1 MAEERDNVRRARRS
15 RDWWVVGGVVLVIL
29 LLIGVG
35 WTARDSI
42 MPVEVGTR
50 APDYVALD
58 FDGNPVSISDLRGEV
73 VLLNV
78 WATWCPPC
86 IEEMPSMQRLHERL
100 APRGLHIVAVS
111 IDARPGERDA
121 SGREGGNVAA
131 FADAFD
137 LDFSIWL
144 DRSGGIQRAY
154 RTTGVPESYVIDRD
168 GTIVRKVIGAIEWDH
183 EANIEFF
190 ERLLGE
196 ES

>member
-86 IEEMPSMQRLHERL
+86 VYEMPSMQRLYESLADERFE
-100 APRGLHIVAVS
+100 IVAVS
-111 IDARPGERDA
+111 IDAQMGQRDA
-121 SGREGGNVAA
+121 QGYVGGDIQA
-131 FADAFD
+131 FADSLSLTFPILHDPA
-137 LDFSIWL
+137 
-144 DRSGGIQRAY
+144 GTIQKTYQTRA
-154 RTTGVPESYVIDRD
+154 VPESFLIGRD
-168 GTIVRKVIGAIEWDH
+168 GMIYRKVSGATEWDRP
-183 EANIEFF
+183 EYVQFIR
-190 ERLLGE
+190 RLIDQE
-196 ES
+196 I